1 MKREL
6 LTPLTDSAPVSASL
20 GAALAAT
27 LKRDLRQA
35 LRRRSELINPLAFF
49 ALVITLF
56 PLGISPDKALLATLA
71 PGLVWVAALLATLL
85 SLDGMFRQDL
95 DDGSLEQLLLTPQP
109 LALLV
114 LAKVAGHWLL
124 TGLPLALMAPLL
136 GVMLGLPS
144 AAFGVLMA
152 SLALGSLSLS
162 LIGAIGAALTVGL
175 RRGGVLLS
183 LIILPLYIPVL
194 IFGAGAVQSAAA
206 GMPSLPHLAILGAM
220 LALALTLAPL
230 AIAAGLRLSING

>member
-1 MKREL
+1 MRHDP
-6 LTPLTDSAPVSASL
+6 LTPLSESPVACSL
-20 GAALAAT
+20 GAALKAT
-27 LKRDLRQA
+27 LRRDLRQA
-35 LRRRSELINPLAFF
+35 LRRRSELINPLVFF

-71 PGLVWVAALLATLL
+71 PGLLWVAALLATLL
-85 SLDGMFRQDL
+85 SLEGLFRQDL

-109 LALLV
+109 LPLLV

-144 AAFGVLMA
+144 GAFGVLIA

-194 IFGAGAVQSAAA
+194 IFGAGAVQSAVT
-206 GMPSLPHLAILGAM
+206 GMPSAAHLAMLGAM
-220 LALALTLAPL
+220 LALALLLAPL

>member
-1 MKREL
+1 M
-6 LTPLTDSAPVSASL
+6 
-20 GAALAAT
+20 AAT
-27 LKRDLRQA
+27 LTRDLRQA

-85 SLDGMFRQDL
+85 SLDGLFRQDF

-109 LALLV
+109 LPLLV
-114 LAKVAGHWLL
+114 LAKVVGHWLL

-152 SLALGSLSLS
+152 SLALGSMSLS

-194 IFGAGAVQSAAA
+194 IFGAGAVQSAVA
-206 GMPSLPHLAILGAM
+206 GLPSLPHLAILGAM
-220 LALALTLAPL
+220 LALALLLAPL
-230 AIAAGLRLSING
+230 AIAAGLRLSVNG

>member
-6 LTPLTDSAPVSASL
+6 LMPLPESSSASSL
-20 GAALAAT
+20 GRALKAT
-27 LKRDLRQA
+27 LARDLHQA
-35 LRRRSELINPLAFF
+35 LRRRSELINPLVFF

-71 PGLVWVAALLATLL
+71 PGLLWVAALLATLL
-85 SLDGMFRQDL
+85 SLEGLFRQDL

-109 LALLV
+109 LPLLV

-144 AAFGVLMA
+144 AAFGVLIV
-152 SLALGSLSLS
+152 SLALGSMSLS

-194 IFGAGAVQSAAA
+194 IFGAGAVQSAIN
-206 GMPSLPHLAILGAM
+206 GMPSMAHLAILGAM
-220 LALALTLAPL
+220 LALALLLAPI